1 MQYRR
6 ARKKTTLQLTSL
18 LDLLFLMI
26 FVSLLQ
32 SKDIPSMA
40 ELRQAQAT
48 PPPAAPAPP
57 APPAQRPTEPSPPQR
72 PTMAFVQATFHFH
85 PTPNNPNIAK
95 GTYKMHGQFHRETRL
110 LELGGV
116 TWVDRPENYDMV
128 PLRGVIE
135 VGEEKF
141 TGRIEFPGCE
151 QFTLTRTDKSGR
163 TEFSGRWEGV
173 YSCSQGE
180 TGLVLTI
187 E

>member
-32 SKDIPSMA
+32 SKDIPSLA
-40 ELRQAQAT
+40 ELRQAQAS
-48 PPPAAPAPP
+48 PPATAPAPKATP
-57 APPAQRPTEPSPPQR
+57 VQR
-72 PTMAFVQATFHFH
+72 PTMAFVEATFHFH

-116 TWVDRPENYDMV
+116 TWIDRPENYDMV

-151 QFTLTRTDKSGR
+151 QFTLTRTDQSGR

-173 YSCSQGE
+173 YICSQGE